1 MKEHRPGTS
10 LARLTGLL
18 GFTRQAYYQYFQNQQ
33 ELKVEHQLILE
44 QVYRLR
50 KDNPMM
56 GTRKLHWLLQ
66 DYMKTHQIKMG
77 RDALF
82 NLLAENYMLIRRRR
96 RRSMLTTDSRH
107 WLKRYPNLIQGL
119 ESVRPDQVWVSD
131 ITYLKTK
138 QGYVYIS
145 FVTDAFSHKIMG
157 YNLAGN
163 LETINT
169 LKALQMAI
177 EVSLSQGKTLQ
188 GLIHHSDQGFQYCS
202 SQYVNML
209 KKYGI
214 RISMSDKGEPLQNPV
229 AERVNGIIK
238 HEYLFFKNLD
248 NKLTSLQFLHEAVQ
262 TYNSV
267 RPHLSCNMLTPE
279 KAYLMDQPMKKRWK
293 NYYKKPANNVNA
305 CQD

>member
-1 MKEHRPGTS
+1 MKERRPATN

-18 GFTRQAYYQYFQNQQ
+18 GFTRQSYYQYFKNQQ
-33 ELKVEHQLILE
+33 ELKMEHHLILE
-44 QVYRLR
+44 QVRQLR
-50 KDNPMM
+50 RDNPTM

-66 DYMKTHQIKMG
+66 DFMNAHQIKMG

-82 NLLAENYMLIRRRR
+82 NLLAENYLLIRRRR

-107 WLKRYPNLIQGL
+107 WLKRYPNLIFDL
-119 ESVRPDQVWVSD
+119 EVVRSDQVWVSD

-145 FVTDAFSHKIMG
+145 FITDAFSHKIMG

-177 EVSLSQGKTLQ
+177 DVTLAQGKSLE
-188 GLIHHSDQGFQYCS
+188 GIIHHSDQGFQYCS
-202 SQYVNML
+202 SQYVNVL
-209 KKYGI
+209 KHYGI
-214 RISMSDKGEPLQNPV
+214 QISMSDKGEPLQNPI

-238 HEYLFFKNLD
+238 HEYLFFKNLE
-248 NKLTSLQFLHEAVQ
+248 NKVTSMQSLHEAVYA
-262 TYNSV
+262 YNTI

-279 KAYLMDQPMKKRWK
+279 KAHKLDQPMKKLWK
-293 NYYKKPANNVNA
+293 SYYRKTQENVNL

>member
-1 MKEHRPGTS
+1 MKERKSGSNLTQ
-10 LARLTGLL
+10 LTGLL
-18 GFTRQAYYQYFQNQQ
+18 GFTRQSYYQYFRNQQ
-33 ELKVEHQLILE
+33 ELKMEQLLILE
-44 QVYRLR
+44 QVMQLR
-50 KDNPMM
+50 KNNPAM

-66 DYMKTHQIKMG
+66 DFMKEHQIKMG

-82 NLLAENYMLIRRRR
+82 NLMAENYMLIRRRR

-107 WLKRYPNLIQGL
+107 WLKRYPNLIRGL
-119 ESVRPDQVWVSD
+119 EVARPDQVWVSD

-145 FVTDAFSHKIMG
+145 FITDVFSHKIMG

-177 EVSLSQGKTLQ
+177 EVTLAQGKSLE

-202 SQYVNML
+202 SQYVNVL

-214 RISMSDKGEPLQNPV
+214 QISMSDKGEPLQNPI

-238 HEYLFFKNLD
+238 NEYLFFKDLD
-248 NKLTSLQFLHEAVQ
+248 NKLSSMQSLHEAVH
-262 TYNSV
+262 TYNTV

-279 KAYLMDQPMKKRWK
+279 KAHQMGQPMKKLWK
-293 NYYKKPANNVNA
+293 NYYRKPKENVNV

>member
-1 MKEHRPGTS
+1 MEH
-10 LARLTGLL
+10 
-18 GFTRQAYYQYFQNQQ
+18 
-33 ELKVEHQLILE
+33 HLILE
-44 QVYRLR
+44 QVRQLR
-50 KDNPMM
+50 RDNPTM

-66 DYMKTHQIKMG
+66 DFMNAHQINMG

-82 NLLAENYMLIRRRR
+82 NLLAENYLLIRRRR

-107 WLKRYPNLIQGL
+107 WLKRYPNLIFDL
-119 ESVRPDQVWVSD
+119 EVVRSDQVWVSD

-145 FVTDAFSHKIMG
+145 FITDTFSHKIMG
-157 YNLAGN
+157 YHLAGN

-169 LKALQMAI
+169 IRALQMAI
-177 EVSLSQGKTLQ
+177 EASLAEGKSLE

-202 SQYVNML
+202 SQYVNVL

-214 RISMSDKGEPLQNPV
+214 QISMSDKGEPLQNPI

-238 HEYLFFKNLD
+238 HEYLFFKNLE
-248 NKLTSLQFLHEAVQ
+248 NKVTSMQSLHEAVYA
-262 TYNSV
+262 YNTI

-279 KAYLMDQPMKKRWK
+279 KAHKLDQPMKKLWK
-293 NYYKKPANNVNA
+293 NYYRKTQENVNL

>member
-1 MKEHRPGTS
+1 
-10 LARLTGLL
+10 
-18 GFTRQAYYQYFQNQQ
+18 
-33 ELKVEHQLILE
+33 
-44 QVYRLR
+44 
-50 KDNPMM
+50 
-56 GTRKLHWLLQ
+56 
-66 DYMKTHQIKMG
+66 
-77 RDALF
+77 
-82 NLLAENYMLIRRRR
+82 
-96 RRSMLTTDSRH
+96 MLTTDSRH

-119 ESVRPDQVWVSD
+119 EVARPDQVWVSD

-145 FVTDAFSHKIMG
+145 FITDVFSHKIMG

-177 EVSLSQGKTLQ
+177 DVTLAQGKSLE

-202 SQYVNML
+202 SQYVNVL
-209 KKYGI
+209 KKYDI
-214 RISMSDKGEPLQNPV
+214 QVSMSDKGEPLQNPI

-238 HEYLFFKNLD
+238 HEYLFCKNLE
-248 NKLTSLQFLHEAVQ
+248 NKVTSMQSLHEAVYA
-262 TYNSV
+262 YNTI

-279 KAYLMDQPMKKRWK
+279 KAHKLDQPMKKLWK
-293 NYYKKPANNVNA
+293 SYYRKTQENVNL

>member
-1 MKEHRPGTS
+1 MKERKPGTN
-10 LARLTGLL
+10 LAQLTGLL
-18 GFTRQAYYQYFQNQQ
+18 GFTRQAYYQYFRNQQ
-33 ELKVEHQLILE
+33 ELKMEHHLILE
-44 QVYRLR
+44 QVMQLR
-50 KDNPMM
+50 KSNPVM
-56 GTRKLHWLLQ
+56 GTRKLYWLLQ
-66 DYMKTHQIKMG
+66 DFMKEHQIKMG

-82 NLLAENYMLIRRRR
+82 NLMADNYMLIRRRR

-107 WLKRYPNLIQGL
+107 WLKRYPNLIRGL
-119 ESVRPDQVWVSD
+119 EVARPDQVWVSD

-145 FVTDAFSHKIMG
+145 FLTDVFSHKIMG

-177 EVSLSQGKTLQ
+177 DVTLAQGKSLE

-202 SQYVNML
+202 SQYVNEL

-214 RISMSDKGEPLQNPV
+214 QISMSDKGEPLQNPI

-238 HEYLFFKNLD
+238 NEYLFFKNLD
-248 NKLTSLQFLHEAVQ
+248 NKLTSMQSLHEAVH
-262 TYNSV
+262 TYNTV

-279 KAYLMDQPMKKRWK
+279 KAHQIGQSMKKLWK
-293 NYYKKPANNVNA
+293 NYYQKTKENVNL

>member
-1 MKEHRPGTS
+1 MKERQPGTN

-18 GFTRQAYYQYFQNQQ
+18 GFTRQSYYQYFKNQQ
-33 ELKVEHQLILE
+33 AMKMEHLMILE
-44 QVYRLR
+44 QVRQLR
-50 KDNPMM
+50 RNNPAM

-66 DYMKTHQIKMG
+66 DFMMEHQIKLG

-82 NLLAENYMLIRRRR
+82 NLLAEHYMLIRRRR

-107 WLKRYPNLIQGL
+107 WLKRYPNLILGL
-119 ESVRPDQVWVSD
+119 EVVRPDQVWVSD

-145 FVTDAFSHKIMG
+145 FITDVFSHKIMG

-169 LKALQMAI
+169 VKALQMAI
-177 EVSLSQGKTLQ
+177 DTGLAEGKPLQ

-202 SQYVNML
+202 SQYVNVL

-248 NKLTSLQFLHEAVQ
+248 NKLTSMQSLHEAVL

-279 KAYLMDQPMKKRWK
+279 KAYQMNQPMKKLWK
-293 NYYKKPANNVNA
+293 NYYKKPLNNVNL